1 MAVFLL
7 HAGIYIHSYID
18 IVSFDIKSHFVLS
31 FLHSLLIGYQVIF
44 RNFFNVHIP
53 TGEVRYI
60 LPSFRT
66 FLDQSDLEKMLSE
79 LVEKVNETF
88 KNNSEQNKD
97 ILVHF
102 PNHVHAIGKILESY
116 SLSANKV
123 PSDIAIDVQNILIK
137 LVKEYPQLP
146 YQFQGF
152 AIDAFLNTSKHF
164 DTTNIIYGSLLE
176 TCSYPLIPE
185 NEDDSNDAMTNTRHF
200 VEFWKRVTQV
210 ENILESV
217 IKVRPSLKTSI
228 LIVFCYYI
236 SYFILQSVISI
247 LSKLNFDTET
257 FEVVLSNSNDIVAES
272 QTQQGTLTQVLR
284 EEVFENDD
292 IMMVSTVNKPV
303 KIKDHTI
310 LANLVIS
317 FFLGIA

>member
-1 MAVFLL
+1 
-7 HAGIYIHSYID
+7 
-18 IVSFDIKSHFVLS
+18 
-31 FLHSLLIGYQVIF
+31 
-44 RNFFNVHIP
+44 
-53 TGEVRYI
+53 
-60 LPSFRT
+60 
-66 FLDQSDLEKMLSE
+66 MLSE

-88 KNNSEQNKD
+88 KNNSEQSKD

-146 YQFQGF
+146 HQFQGF

-185 NEDDSNDAMTNTRHF
+185 NEDDSNDTMTNTRHF

-217 IKVRPSLKTSI
+217 IKVSTSLKTSI
-228 LIVFCYYI
+228 LILLLSSIIF
-236 SYFILQSVISI
+236 YFTERDIHFIKA
-247 LSKLNFDTET
+247 KL
-257 FEVVLSNSNDIVAES
+257 
-272 QTQQGTLTQVLR
+272 
-284 EEVFENDD
+284 
-292 IMMVSTVNKPV
+292 
-303 KIKDHTI
+303 
-310 LANLVIS
+310 
-317 FFLGIA
+317 